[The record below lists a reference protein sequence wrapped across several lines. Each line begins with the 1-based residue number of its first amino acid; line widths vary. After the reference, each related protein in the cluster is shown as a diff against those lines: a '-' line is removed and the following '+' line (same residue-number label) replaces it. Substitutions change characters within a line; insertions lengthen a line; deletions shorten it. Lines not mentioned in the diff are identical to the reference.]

1 MCLLSAQPEYKAQT
15 ALQSWEPECIFHSLI
30 KVASARGRLWDE
42 SGSLTLGGHYREYL
56 KDGVSS
62 KERLGSD

>member
-30 KVASARGRLWDE
+30 KVASARG
-42 SGSLTLGGHYREYL
+42 LTLGGHYREYF
-56 KDGVSS
+56 KDEVPS
-62 KERLGSD
+62 KEKLGSD